1 MTIGRQKLS
10 EYDKRIERAKYLA
23 AEYSFAAKPLKFYEQ
38 ITQFQQGLF
47 ATLVKDWG
55 EAAVAPTGGPFR
67 AELNLAI
74 LLPQYSGFLA
84 LVEAHAPKP
93 LGAAATD
100 IAREGSAAWVEL
112 LTNYWRDGGRPDENG
127 MSRSDSGRPVLREF
141 LARGFLQAYAEF
153 VGEATADDAADGT
166 PYLCPTC
173 DSLPLLGVLRPEG
186 DGGRRFLHCAFCAH
200 EWGFR
205 RILCPA
211 CGEEREDKLPVF
223 VAEQFPHVRVDA
235 CDTCKHYIRTIDLT
249 KDGNAVAE
257 ADDLAA
263 IPLTLWA
270 QEYGYTRIHA
280 NLLGA

>member
-38 ITQFQQGLF
+38 ITQFQKELF
-47 ATLVKDWG
+47 ATLVRKWG
-55 EAAVAPTGGPFR
+55 DPAVAPIGGAFR
-67 AELNLAI
+67 AELNLTV
-74 LLPQYSGFLA
+74 LLPQYSSFLA

-93 LGAAATD
+93 LGAAASEV
-100 IAREGSAAWVEL
+100 AREGSAAWVEL
-112 LTNYWRDGGRPDENG
+112 LTNYWQDGGRPDENG
-127 MSRSDSGRPVLREF
+127 MSRSDGGRPVLREF
-141 LARGFLQAYAEF
+141 LARGFAQAYAEF
-153 VGEATADDAADGT
+153 VGEAMAGGDAVGT
-166 PYLCPTC
+166 PYLCPRC

-223 VAEQFPHVRVDA
+223 VAEQFPHVRVEA
-235 CDTCKHYIRTIDLT
+235 CDTCKHYVRTIDLT

-270 QEYGYTRIHA
+270 QEYGYKRIHA

>member
-1 MTIGRQKLS
+1 MTIAQKNIS
-10 EYDKRIERAKYLA
+10 DYDKRIERANYLA
-23 AEYSFAAKPLKFYEQ
+23 SEYSFAAKPLSFYAHV
-38 ITQFQQGLF
+38 TQFQKELF
-47 ATLVKDWG
+47 SMLVKERG
-55 EAAVAPTGGPFR
+55 VRPVAASDGNFR
-67 AELNLAI
+67 AELNLTV
-74 LLPQYSGFLA
+74 LLPQYPRFLT

-93 LGAAATD
+93 LGAAAKELSQ
-100 IAREGSAAWVEL
+100 EGMSSWVEL
-112 LTNYWRDGGRPDENG
+112 LREYWTEGGKADENG
-127 MSRSDSGRPVLREF
+127 MSRTDKGRPVLRDF
-141 LARGFLQAYAEF
+141 LARGFLQAYGEY
-153 VGEATADDAADGT
+153 VGEAMTESATTGT
-166 PYLCPTC
+166 PYLCPKC

-186 DGGRRFLHCAFCAH
+186 DGGKRFLHCAFCAD

-223 VAEQFPHVRVDA
+223 VADQFPHIRVEA

-249 KDGNAVAE
+249 KDGNASAE

-270 QEYGYTRIHA
+270 QDYGYTRIHS

>member
-1 MTIGRQKLS
+1 MTIGQQKLS

-38 ITQFQQGLF
+38 ITQFQKDLF
-47 ATLVKDWG
+47 STLVKERG
-55 EAAVAPTGGPFR
+55 EAPVAAGGGNFR
-67 AELNLAI
+67 AKLNSTV
-74 LLPQYSGFLA
+74 LLPKYPQFLA
-84 LVEAHAPKP
+84 LVEAYAPKP
-93 LGAAATD
+93 LGAAAVEVT
-100 IAREGSAAWVEL
+100 REGSASWIEL
-112 LTNYWRDGGRPDENG
+112 LSAYWTNGGRPDENER
-127 MSRSDSGRPVLREF
+127 SRSDKGRPVLREF
-141 LARGFLQAYAEF
+141 LARGFLQGYAEF
-153 VGEATADDAADGT
+153 VAEAMAERMEDGT
-166 PYLCPTC
+166 PYLCPKC

-186 DGGRRFLHCAFCAH
+186 DGGKRFLHCVFCAH

-223 VAEQFPHVRVDA
+223 VAEQFPHVRVEA

-249 KDGNAVAE
+249 KDGNAAVE

-270 QEYGYTRIHA
+270 QEYGYARIHS
-280 NLLGA
+280 NILGA

>member
-38 ITQFQQGLF
+38 ITQFQRGLF
-47 ATLVKDWG
+47 ATLAKEWG
-55 EAAVAPTGGPFR
+55 QAVVAPTGGAFR
-67 AELNLAI
+67 AELNLTV
-74 LLPQYSGFLA
+74 LLPQYSSFLA

-100 IAREGSAAWVEL
+100 AAREGSAAWVESL
-112 LTNYWRDGGRPDENG
+112 ANYWQDGGRPDENG

-141 LARGFLQAYAEF
+141 LARGFVQAYAEF
-153 VGEATADDAADGT
+153 VGEAMAGGDADGT
-166 PYLCPTC
+166 PYLCPRC

-223 VAEQFPHVRVDA
+223 VAEQFPHVRVEA
-235 CDTCKHYIRTIDLT
+235 CDTCKHYLRTIDLT
-249 KDGNAVAE
+249 KDGNAVTE

>member
-23 AEYSFAAKPLKFYEQ
+23 LEYSFAAKPLKFYEQ
-38 ITQFQQGLF
+38 ITQFQKGLF
-47 ATLVKDWG
+47 ATLVKEWG
-55 EAAVAPTGGPFR
+55 EAAVKPTGGAFR
-67 AELNLAI
+67 GELNLAV
-74 LLPQYSGFLA
+74 LLPQYSSFLA
-84 LVEAHAPKP
+84 LVEVHAPKP
-93 LGAAATD
+93 LGAAASEV
-100 IAREGSAAWVEL
+100 AREGSAAWVEL

-127 MSRSDSGRPVLREF
+127 MSRSDGGRPVLREF
-141 LARGFLQAYAEF
+141 LARGFVQVYAEF
-153 VGEATADDAADGT
+153 VGEAMAGGVADGT

-223 VAEQFPHVRVDA
+223 VAEQFPHVRVEA
-235 CDTCKHYIRTIDLT
+235 CDTCKHYLRTIDLT
-249 KDGNAVAE
+249 KNGNAVAE